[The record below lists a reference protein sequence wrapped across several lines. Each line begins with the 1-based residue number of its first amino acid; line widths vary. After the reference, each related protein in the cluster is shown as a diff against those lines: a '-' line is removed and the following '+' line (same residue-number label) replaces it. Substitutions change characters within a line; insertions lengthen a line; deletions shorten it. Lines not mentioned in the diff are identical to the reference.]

1 MSKNV
6 KMKAR
11 IRSFLT
17 RAPLA
22 IAVALAG
29 FAVEFAAAPAQGQ
42 TVYPSNINVV
52 GNKKAS
58 VRRVTLGL
66 NKSVI
71 VRLPRPT
78 RDVLVSNPEIVDA
91 VVRTPEMTY
100 LIARAVGE
108 TNVFYFDAAGR
119 QILAL
124 EVNVARDVT
133 DLSRMIRKLIPSSRI
148 QVEAI
153 GDNIILT
160 GAARNSVDAQRA
172 GEITAK
178 FLNDPNG
185 AKVVNMISAEGKD
198 QVLLKV
204 TIAEMQRTLL
214 KQLGVDLAAAVN
226 IASTVVNLASV
237 NPFTIAGQALS
248 TSNLSA
254 TGTWTSGGGGNV
266 NAVLRAL
273 ERNGLLR
280 TLAEPNL
287 TSVSGET
294 ANFLAGGEFPV
305 PVGINSSGQ
314 VTIEFKPYG
323 VGLAFTPTV
332 LDEGRISLKVSTE
345 VSELTT
351 DGAFTIGSGTTTGIT
366 IPALKVR
373 RANTTVELPSGGSL
387 VLAGLMLESSK
398 QDLNGFPGLKSL
410 PVLGSLFRSRD
421 FQKNETEL
429 VVIATPYIVNPTSRA
444 ALARPDEGFMQ
455 PSDKEVTF
463 LGRLNAV
470 YGVQNGQQP
479 KGQYNGD
486 FGFIVK

>member
-1 MSKNV
+1 MRKNV
-6 KMKAR
+6 KMRAR
-11 IRSFLT
+11 IRSFLS
-17 RAPLA
+17 RASLA
-22 IAVALAG
+22 IAVPLVMIAG
-29 FAVEFAAAPAQGQ
+29 GFTAAPVDAQ
-42 TVYPSNINVV
+42 TVYPRDINIV
-52 GNKKAS
+52 GSKKAS
-58 VRRVTLGL
+58 VRRITLGL

-78 RDVLVSNPEIVDA
+78 RDVLVSNPDIVDA

-108 TNVFYFDAAGR
+108 TNVFYFDSAGR

-124 EVNVARDVT
+124 EVSVARDVT
-133 DLSRMIRKLIPSSRI
+133 DLSQLIRKLIPSSRI
-148 QVEAI
+148 KIDAI
-153 GDNIILT
+153 GENIILT
-160 GAARNSVDAQRA
+160 GSARNTVDADRA
-172 GEITAK
+172 GEIAAT
-178 FLNDPNG
+178 FLNSAAG
-185 AKVVNMISAEGKD
+185 AKIVNMITAEGKD

-226 IASTVVNLASV
+226 IASSVVNLTTA

-248 TSNLSA
+248 ASNLTA
-254 TGTWTSGGGGNV
+254 NIPWTSGGGGNV

-280 TLAEPNL
+280 TLAEPTL

-294 ANFLAGGEFPV
+294 ANFLAGGEFPI
-305 PVGINSSGQ
+305 PVGVNSSGQ

-351 DGAFTIGSGTTTGIT
+351 DGAFTLGTGANALT

-429 VVIATPYIVNPTSRA
+429 VVIATPYVVNPTSRA
-444 ALARPDEGFMQ
+444 ALARPDEAFMQ

-470 YGVQNGQQP
+470 YGMRTGQQP
-479 KGQYNGD
+479 TGQYNGD

>member
-1 MSKNV
+1 MRKYV
-6 KMKAR
+6 EMKAR
-11 IRSFLT
+11 VRGFLC
-17 RAPLA
+17 RASLAIVVPLA
-22 IAVALAG
+22 MFAG
-29 FAVEFAAAPAQGQ
+29 SFAAAPVDAQ
-42 TVYPSNINVV
+42 TVYPRNINVA
-52 GNKKAS
+52 GSKKAS
-58 VRRVTLGL
+58 VRRITLGL

-78 RDVLVSNPEIVDA
+78 RDVLVSNPDIVDA
-91 VVRTPEMTY
+91 VVRTPELTY

-108 TNVFYFDAAGR
+108 TNVFYFDNAGR

-133 DLSRMIRKLIPSSRI
+133 DLSQIIRKLIPSS
-148 QVEAI
+148 
-153 GDNIILT
+153 T
-160 GAARNSVDAQRA
+160 GSARNTIDVERV

-178 FLNDPNG
+178 FLNDATG
-185 AKVVNMISAEGKD
+185 ANVVNMVTAEGKD

-214 KQLGVDLAAAVN
+214 KQLGVDLAAAIN
-226 IASTVVNLASV
+226 IASSVVNLTTV

-248 TSNLSA
+248 NSNVTA
-254 TGTWTSGGGGNV
+254 NVPWTAGSGGNV

-287 TSVSGET
+287 TTVSGET

-305 PVGINSSGQ
+305 PVGLNSSGQ

-351 DGAFTIGSGTTTGIT
+351 DGAFTLGSGTTSGIT

-470 YGVQNGQQP
+470 YGMRTGQQP
-479 KGQYNGD
+479 KGEYQGD

>member
-1 MSKNV
+1 MCKIV
-6 KMKAR
+6 ETKAQLCG
-11 IRSFLT
+11 FLS
-17 RAPLA
+17 RASLA
-22 IAVALAG
+22 LAVSLAALAG
-29 FAVEFAAAPAQGQ
+29 GLFVAPANAQ
-42 TVYPSNINVV
+42 TEFSRTVNVA
-52 GNKKAS
+52 GSKKAA
-58 VRRVTLGL
+58 VRRITIGL

-91 VVRTPEMTY
+91 VVRTPETTF
-100 LIARAVGE
+100 LIARAIGE
-108 TNVFYFDAAGR
+108 TNVFYFDASGR
-119 QILAL
+119 QILTL
-124 EVNVARDVT
+124 EINVARDVT
-133 DLSRMIRKLIPSSRI
+133 DLSNMIRKLIPSSRI
-148 QVEAI
+148 KIEAL

-160 GAARNSVDAQRA
+160 GSARNTIDADRA
-172 GEITAK
+172 GEIATK
-178 FLNDPNG
+178 FLNDVTG
-185 AKVVNMISAEGKD
+185 TKVVNMIAAEGKD

-226 IASTVVNLASV
+226 IASTVVNLTSV

-248 TSNLSA
+248 TSNLTA
-254 TGTWTSGGGGNV
+254 AGNWTAGNGGNV

-323 VGLAFTPTV
+323 VGLAFTPVV

-351 DGAFTIGSGTTTGIT
+351 EGAFTLGAGTQNGIT

-387 VLAGLMLESSK
+387 VLAGLMHESSK
-398 QDLNGFPGLKSL
+398 QDLNGFPGLKTL

-429 VVIATPYIVNPTSRA
+429 VVIATPYVVNPTSRA

-470 YGVQNGQQP
+470 YGMRTGQQP
-479 KGQYNGD
+479 QGQYHGD

>member
-1 MSKNV
+1 MRKYV
-6 KMKAR
+6 EMKAR
-11 IRSFLT
+11 LCGFLG
-17 RAPLA
+17 RVSLA
-22 IAVALAG
+22 IAVPMAMFFGGIALA
-29 FAVEFAAAPAQGQ
+29 PADAQ
-42 TVYPSNINVV
+42 TVYPRDINIT
-52 GNKKAS
+52 GSKKSSA
-58 VRRVTLGL
+58 RRITLGL

-78 RDVLVSNPEIVDA
+78 RDVLVSNPDIVDA

-100 LIARAVGE
+100 LIARAIGE
-108 TNVFYFDAAGR
+108 TNVFYFDSAGR
-119 QILAL
+119 QILVL
-124 EVNVARDVT
+124 EVSVARDVT
-133 DLSRMIRKLIPSSRI
+133 DLSRMIRKLMPSSRVKI
-148 QVEAI
+148 DAI
-153 GDNIILT
+153 GENIILT
-160 GAARNSVDAQRA
+160 GSARNVVDVERA
-172 GEITAK
+172 GEISAK
-178 FLNDPNG
+178 FLNDATG
-185 AKVVNMISAEGKD
+185 AKIVNMITAEGKD

-226 IASTVVNLASV
+226 IASSVINLTTV

-248 TSNLSA
+248 ATNLTA
-254 TGTWTSGGGGNV
+254 NVPWTAGSGGNV

-294 ANFLAGGEFPV
+294 ANFLAGGEFPI
-305 PVGINSSGQ
+305 PVGVNSSGQ

-351 DGAFTIGSGTTTGIT
+351 DGAFTLGTGANALT

-421 FQKNETEL
+421 FQRNETEL

-470 YGVQNGQQP
+470 YGVRAGQKP
-479 KGQYNGD
+479 KGQYQGD